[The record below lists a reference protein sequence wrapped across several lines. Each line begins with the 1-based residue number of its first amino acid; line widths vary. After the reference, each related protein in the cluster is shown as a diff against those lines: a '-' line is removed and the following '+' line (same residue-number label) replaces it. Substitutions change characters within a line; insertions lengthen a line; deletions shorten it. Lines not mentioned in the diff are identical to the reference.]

1 MKRRLFSI
9 LLLAAVAFATAR
21 AANTENIR
29 IMSYNIPMGN
39 IKVTDGN
46 GQNTWLNRSYAIPRY
61 LLDVAPD
68 LIGLQEPV
76 RQSLI
81 DILVGIP
88 NYALVGRGRNKEAA
102 DGGEYSCIV
111 YRIDRFRVLDHGTYW
126 LTETPDKYSKIEG
139 STHYR
144 IATWAL
150 MEDLKTG
157 AKFLYTNTHLSYDS
171 EPVRLAQIKIMKQHM
186 YELNQKYGAQL
197 PHFLTGDFNMRDSEE
212 NYTYVLN
219 WQLRMRDMWS
229 TARKSVDNCSASASR
244 IDYIY
249 ATTNVFSTYAQWDN
263 RKTEDGFW
271 MSDHNPIW
279 ADVYFRTSTEDDA
292 RAAVIRAWTEIDSTY
307 AYSLKRTKLITSAS
321 QLSSDAVESSY
332 PLSNALD
339 LITTTYMH
347 SRYSSTAPNN
357 PHYLQVELKTEV
369 ENLVFNFT
377 RRSDSETDRW
387 TDVMVTASDDA
398 ETWDYISHIYNFGG
412 SQART
417 YTSPNIALRKP
428 YKYVRFHVLRTPGM
442 ELRNGSPQFAVS
454 EFQVYQNNLKPTC
467 EYSSNENVKVAVD
480 ALIAII
486 NSVKEKIAD
495 GSVTTADIT
504 SINEGIDALRQA
516 RYPATSIQGVQSD
529 IKTRVS
535 AYRLNGTPTQAD
547 APGMIIV
554 NGKKVFNRK

>member
-46 GQNTWLNRSYAIPRY
+46 GQNTWLNRSYAIHRY

-292 RAAVIRAWTEIDSTY
+292 RAAVTRAWTEIDSTY

-377 RRSDSETDRW
+377 RRSDSEKDRW

-467 EYSSNENVKVAVD
+467 EYSSNENVKAAVD

>member
-1 MKRRLFSI
+1 
-9 LLLAAVAFATAR
+9 
-21 AANTENIR
+21 
-29 IMSYNIPMGN
+29 
-39 IKVTDGN
+39 
-46 GQNTWLNRSYAIPRY
+46 
-61 LLDVAPD
+61 
-68 LIGLQEPV
+68 
-76 RQSLI
+76 
-81 DILVGIP
+81 
-88 NYALVGRGRNKEAA
+88 
-102 DGGEYSCIV
+102 
-111 YRIDRFRVLDHGTYW
+111 
-126 LTETPDKYSKIEG
+126 
-139 STHYR
+139 
-144 IATWAL
+144 
-150 MEDLKTG
+150 
-157 AKFLYTNTHLSYDS
+157 
-171 EPVRLAQIKIMKQHM
+171 
-186 YELNQKYGAQL
+186 
-197 PHFLTGDFNMRDSEE
+197 
-212 NYTYVLN
+212 
-219 WQLRMRDMWS
+219 
-229 TARKSVDNCSASASR
+229 
-244 IDYIY
+244 
-249 ATTNVFSTYAQWDN
+249 
-263 RKTEDGFW
+263 

-292 RAAVIRAWTEIDSTY
+292 RAAVTRAWTEIDSTY

-377 RRSDSETDRW
+377 RRSDTEKDRW

-495 GSVTTADIT
+495 GSVTTVDIT